1 LATRQTALRIYSA
14 PDGRR
19 PFQEW
24 IDFLKDQDGRARILV
39 RLERFRLGN
48 VGDWKSVGEGVLELR
63 IDWGPGYRVYFA
75 QDGKEIVLLLCGGEK
90 GTQVRDIKDAKKYW
104 RDYRGRK

>member
-1 LATRQTALRIYSA
+1 M
-14 PDGRR
+14 
-19 PFQEW
+19 
-24 IDFLKDQDGRARILV
+24 